1 MYKQEQMSFFE
12 KICST
17 LMKHSGILIFFLPDS
32 VENCSEGGNCCSSP
46 GCASDTNCITVML
59 MSW

>member
-1 MYKQEQMSFFE
+1 MFFE
-12 KICST
+12 KISST

-46 GCASDTNCITVML
+46 GCVSDTNCKTVML
-59 MSW
+59 VPW